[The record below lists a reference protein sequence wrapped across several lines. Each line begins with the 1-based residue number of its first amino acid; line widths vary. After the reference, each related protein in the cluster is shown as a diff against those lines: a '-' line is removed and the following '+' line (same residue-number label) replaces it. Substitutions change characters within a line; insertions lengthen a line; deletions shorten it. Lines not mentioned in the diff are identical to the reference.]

1 MHGAWPACLSP
12 SLSGGTAPPTEAA
25 LAPTA
30 AELDYLPEFLERHA
44 APETVTVEMADA
56 ELRARRAAKAK
67 QAGRLQYLQSGAA
80 FGHGAIACCKAACRA
95 RAATYRAMHR
105 RAGCTPPA

>member
-44 APETVTVEMADA
+44 VPETVAVEMADA

-67 QAGRLQYLQSGAA
+67 QAGTMAGTNGA
-80 FGHGAIACCKAACRA
+80 GAHPSPLPLIWTLPYVKLTAA
-95 RAATYRAMHR
+95 RATR
-105 RAGCTPPA
+105 

>member
-12 SLSGGTAPPTEAA
+12 SLSGGTGPPTEAA

-30 AELDYLPEFLERHA
+30 AELDYLPKFLERHA

-67 QAGRLQYLQSGAA
+67 KAGRLQYLQSGAA
-80 FGHGAIACCKAACRA
+80 FGHGAIACCKAAYRA
-95 RAATYRAMHR
+95 RAATYRAMH
-105 RAGCTPPA
+105 

>member
-25 LAPTA
+25 LAPTV

-80 FGHGAIACCKAACRA
+80 FGHGA
-95 RAATYRAMHR
+95 MHR
-105 RAGCTPPA
+105 RAGCTPLA

>member
-12 SLSGGTAPPTEAA
+12 SLSCGTAPPTEAA

-44 APETVTVEMADA
+44 ASETVTVEMPDA
-56 ELRARRAAKAK
+56 ELRARRAA
-67 QAGRLQYLQSGAA
+67 QVEQGGFNGAGTSNREERETKKEPL
-80 FGHGAIACCKAACRA
+80 
-95 RAATYRAMHR
+95 
-105 RAGCTPPA
+105 

>member
-1 MHGAWPACLSP
+1 M
-12 SLSGGTAPPTEAA
+12 A

-30 AELDYLPEFLERHA
+30 AELDYLPEFLKRHA

>member
-44 APETVTVEMADA
+44 APETVTVEMVDA

-67 QAGRLQYLQSGAA
+67 QAGRLYLQSGAA

-95 RAATYRAMHR
+95 RAAT
-105 RAGCTPPA
+105 